1 MPISTNRYYE
11 RSNSQFQT
19 LQSRVD
25 KLQEQISTG
34 KKVLTPSDDAVAYQ
48 RLQGLKQAGT
58 DDAAWQGN
66 ITLAKTILQDTDST
80 LGNITDRLQQLQ
92 ELAVQATTGTLS
104 TSDRQA
110 LANNVRSAI
119 QDLVGLANTKDVRGQ
134 PLFGAATG
142 NTAVTVDPTTGAVSF
157 SGTGSPASIPIGNG
171 TSVQPS
177 DTAERI
183 FGNIPASA
191 GGTTDTF
198 ALLSSFADALESG
211 APVSNAILTDLGAAV
226 NQVTNVRSAAGARSA
241 RLDVESARLTDVGL
255 TRETE
260 RSALE
265 DTDITTAI
273 TELQK
278 TSTVLQAT
286 QASFSKFSQLSL
298 FDYIK

>member
-1 MPISTNRYYE
+1 MQISTNRYYE

-19 LQSRVD
+19 LQSQVD

-34 KKVLTPSDDAVAYQ
+34 KKVSAPSDDAVAYQ

-66 ITLAKTILQDTDST
+66 ITLARTILQDTDST

-104 TSDRQA
+104 ASDRLA

-142 NTAVTVDPTTGAVSF
+142 NTAVAVDATTGVVSF
-157 SGTGSPASIPIGNG
+157 SGTGSPASIPVGNG

-177 DTAERI
+177 DTAARI
-183 FGNIPASA
+183 FGNIPTSA

-211 APVSNAILTDLGAAV
+211 GPVSNAILTDLGAAV

-241 RLDVESARLTDVGL
+241 RLDVESARLTDVSL